1 MIRDAAGTDAVASET
16 FRATRDEYL
25 HAMTMAAENFH
36 AAGRLRTTKNET
48 RDILWSVCSPEL
60 YELLVLERKW
70 SLRRYADFITS
81 TLKNALL

>member
-1 MIRDAAGTDAVASET
+1 
-16 FRATRDEYL
+16 
-25 HAMTMAAENFH
+25 MTMAAENFH